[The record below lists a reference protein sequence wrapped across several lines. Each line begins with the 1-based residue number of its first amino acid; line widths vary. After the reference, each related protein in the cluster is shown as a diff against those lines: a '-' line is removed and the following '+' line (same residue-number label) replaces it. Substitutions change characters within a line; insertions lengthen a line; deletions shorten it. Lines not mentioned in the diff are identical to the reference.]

1 MGLNFKTEIA
11 NGDQDITGLDLHIDN
26 SIQKICEVAN
36 STSGNIRSVW
46 YIIVIVATLSFAE
59 FWNTQ
64 PKNWSTGRIKDLED
78 SIYQLKNKLLTENHT
93 NSLASISDTSRIKH
107 QIELYED
114 YLSLFRGSAIQN
126 IQTVRIPILSNAF
139 DVNDLGIFA
148 GFSFIVLLLI
158 LDFTLMRKVS
168 NLKIAL
174 KSISK
179 RYPENSDEKFFEDF
193 LLKQKDKTK
202 ALDAINFIRRKYHFD
217 FLSMNENFIVPSGLK
232 RNSAWMEFLRKQV
245 FLIPFFM
252 SLILLINDLIL
263 VASKS
268 STSGLEGW
276 HSFKMNYI
284 FLVCICVVYIFF
296 IFRLGKKC
304 KKESELI
311 ETLYINFQKDNY
323 KYSSAYDELT

>member
-1 MGLNFKTEIA
+1 
-11 NGDQDITGLDLHIDN
+11 
-26 SIQKICEVAN
+26 
-36 STSGNIRSVW
+36 VW

-59 FWNTQ
+59 FWNTH
-64 PKNWSTGRIKDLED
+64 PKNWSTGRINDLED
-78 SIYQLKNKLLTENHT
+78 SIYQLKLKLLTENHT
-93 NSLASISDTSRIKH
+93 NSLAGISDTSKIKH
-107 QIELYED
+107 QIELYQD
-114 YLSLFRGSAIQN
+114 YLALFRSSAIQN

-179 RYPENSDEKFFEDF
+179 RYPENADEKFFEDF
-193 LLKQKDKTK
+193 LVQQKDRAK
-202 ALDAINFIRRKYHFD
+202 ALDAINFVRRKYHFD
-217 FLSMNENFIVPSGLK
+217 FLSMNENFIVPGGSK
-232 RNSAWMEFLRKQV
+232 RNNAWLDFLRKRI

-263 VASKS
+263 LTVNGTA
-268 STSGLEGW
+268 SGLEGW
-276 HSFKMNYI
+276 SSFKMNYM
-284 FLVCICVVYIFF
+284 FLVGICVVYIFF

-311 ETLYINFQKDNY
+311 ENLYVNFQKNDY
-323 KYSSAYDELT
+323 KYSPVYDELV